1 MQKKTYATG
10 IGVHKA
16 STGLKNEKRRFSI
29 SISVIRLS
37 AHSPTSNWTATNAN
51 G

>member
-1 MQKKTYATG
+1 MKYAKKTPYAAG

-29 SISVIRLS
+29 SISAKLVSRNLLLKSQLS
-37 AHSPTSNWTATNAN
+37 V
-51 G
+51 